1 MRRTTK
7 ALSGGGEGT
16 SQLGQLEPGVTLQ
29 DRYLVLAL
37 HGSGGM
43 SSVYRARDLHFPNV
57 TKVVAVKEMI
67 NLATDPTMHEMVVKN
82 FEREADLL
90 ATLSHPAIPRIYDYF
105 TQENNSY
112 LVMEFIEGK
121 DLEAVLR
128 ELGPEE
134 FLPEDQVVNWAVE
147 LCDVL
152 QYLHNHKPQPVIFRD
167 VKPSNIMV
175 DNHGTIRLIDFG
187 IARVFQP
194 GQKGTM
200 IGTDGYAPPEQYRG
214 EASPRGDLY
223 ALGATLHHL
232 LTRRD
237 PRAEPPFSFS
247 ERAIRDINP
256 RVSAELEGTINASL
270 AYNPEDRFP
279 SAKDMKT
286 ALLTVAKDTGIL
298 VSPKAVAAARP
309 RSEVQ
314 EVWSFECEDE
324 IRGAP
329 IIVGG
334 VLYVGCYDNNLY
346 ALDAKTGQFVWKFA
360 TEGGIPTRPAADVEL
375 VYVASEDT
383 RLYAVT
389 AERGSLAWTYYAAGP
404 IRSNPVIH
412 EGHIFV
418 GSDDARLHVI
428 NMYNGNKSWT
438 FEAAAPIRSTPLV
451 TDDRVYFGCE
461 SGDFY
466 CLDFKGEM
474 KWRFSKAKRAITSSA
489 ILVEGMLLFGSRD
502 WSLYSVEAEA
512 GWQIWKF
519 RMGGATISTPAEKE
533 GRIYTAGGDGRVYA
547 VDFRSG
553 REIWHFQTEH
563 QVTASPIV
571 FEDSVYC
578 GSVDGSMYCLDMRSG
593 RKRWQFQTGG
603 PISGTAAVSENRLYF
618 GSHDHRVYAL
628 LT

>member
-7 ALSGGGEGT
+7 ALASGSET
-16 SQLGQLEPGVTLQ
+16 TQLGQLEPGVTLQ
-29 DRYLVLAL
+29 ERYLVLAL

-67 NLATDPTMHEMVVKN
+67 NLATDPTMHEMVVRN

-128 ELGPEE
+128 ETDE

-175 DNHGTIRLIDFG
+175 DNHRTIRLIDFG

-214 EASPRGDLY
+214 EASPAGDLY

-247 ERAIRDINP
+247 ERPIREINP

-270 AYNPEDRFP
+270 AYNPQDRFP
-279 SAKDMKT
+279 SADAMKT

-329 IIVGG
+329 IIVNG

-346 ALDAKTGQFVWKFA
+346 ALDAKTGEFVWKFA

-375 VYVASEDT
+375 VYAASEDT

-389 AERGSLAWTYYAAGP
+389 ADKGTLAWTYYSGGP
-404 IRSNPVIH
+404 IRSNPVIY

-428 NMYNGNKSWT
+428 NMYNGQKSWT
-438 FEAAAPIRSTPLV
+438 AEAAGPIRSTPLV
-451 TDDRVYFGCE
+451 QDERVYFGCE
-461 SGDFY
+461 SSDFY

-474 KWRFSKAKRAITSSA
+474 KWRFSKAKRAVTSSA
-489 ILVEGMLLFGSRD
+489 ILVEGMLIFGSKD
-502 WSLYSVEAEA
+502 WSLYAVEAEA

-519 RMGGATISTPAEKE
+519 RMGGATISTPAYAE

-563 QVTASPIV
+563 QVTGSPIV

-603 PISGTAAVSENRLYF
+603 PITGAAAVSENRLYF
-618 GSHDHRVYAL
+618 GSLDHRVYAL

>member
-1 MRRTTK
+1 MQ
-7 ALSGGGEGT
+7 E
-16 SQLGQLEPGVTLQ
+16 
-29 DRYLVLAL
+29 RYLVLAL

-67 NLATDPTMHEMVVKN
+67 NLATDPTMHEMVVRN

-105 TQENNSY
+105 TQQNNSY
-112 LVMEFIEGK
+112 LVMEFIEGR

-128 ELGPEE
+128 ETDDFLSEE
-134 FLPEDQVVNWAVE
+134 QIVNWAVE

-214 EASPRGDLY
+214 EASPAGDMY

-247 ERAIRDINP
+247 ERPIREINP

-270 AYNPEDRFP
+270 AYDPKDRFP
-279 SAKDMKT
+279 SADAMKS
-286 ALLTVAKDTGIL
+286 ALMAAAKETGIL
-298 VSPKAVAAARP
+298 VSPKAAAAARP

-329 IIVGG
+329 IIMND
-334 VLYVGCYDNNLY
+334 VLYIGCYDNNLY
-346 ALDAKTGQFVWKFA
+346 ALDAKSGEFIWKFA
-360 TEGGIPTRPAADVEL
+360 TEGGIPSRPAADGEL

-389 AERGSLAWTYYAAGP
+389 ADRGSLAWTYYANGP
-404 IRSNPVIH
+404 LRSNPVIY
-412 EGHIFV
+412 EGHIFI
-418 GSDDARLHVI
+418 GGDDARLHVI
-428 NMYNGNKSWT
+428 NMYTGQKSWT
-438 FEAAAPIRSTPLV
+438 WEAAAPIRSTPLIQ
-451 TDDRVYFGCE
+451 DERVYFGCE

-474 KWRFSKAKRAITSSA
+474 KWRFSKAKRAITSSP
-489 ILVEGMLLFGSRD
+489 IMIEGMLIFGSRD
-502 WSLYSVEAEA
+502 WSLYAVESEA

-519 RMGGATISTPAEKE
+519 RMGAPTLSTPEYAE
-533 GRIYTAGGDGRVYA
+533 GRIYTGCGDGRLYA
-547 VDFRSG
+547 VDTRSG
-553 REIWHFQTEH
+553 RQIWHFQTEH
-563 QVTASPIV
+563 QVTASPVV
-571 FEDSVYC
+571 FEDSLYC
-578 GSVDGSMYCLDMRSG
+578 GSVDASMYCLDMRSG
-593 RKRWQFQTGG
+593 RKRWQFATGG
-603 PISGTAAVSENRLYF
+603 PITGAATVSGNRLYF

>member
-1 MRRTTK
+1 MKRITK
-7 ALSGGGEGT
+7 ALGDITTET
-16 SQLGQLEPGVTLQ
+16 TQLGQLEPGVTLQ
-29 DRYLVLAL
+29 ERYLVLAL
-37 HGSGGM
+37 HGAGGM

-57 TKVVAVKEMI
+57 TKTVAVKEMI
-67 NLATDPTMHEMVVKN
+67 NMATDPAMHEMIVRN

-105 TQENNSY
+105 THESSSY
-112 LVMEFIEGK
+112 LVMEFIDGK

-128 ELGPEE
+128 EIEE

-152 QYLHNHKPQPVIFRD
+152 NYLHNHKPQPVIFRD

-175 DNHGTIRLIDFG
+175 DDHGSIRLIDFG

-214 EASPRGDLY
+214 EASPAGDMY

-247 ERAIRDINP
+247 DRPIRDINE
-256 RVSAELEGTINASL
+256 RVSPELESAINASL
-270 AYNPEDRFP
+270 SYDPADRFP
-279 SAKDMKT
+279 SAEAMKS
-286 ALLTVAKDTGIL
+286 ALMTVAKETGIL
-298 VSPKAVAAARP
+298 VSPRTAASAV
-309 RSEVQ
+309 STHQEVQ

-324 IRGAP
+324 IRGSP
-329 IIVGG
+329 LILNG
-334 VLYVGCYDNNLY
+334 VLYIGCYDNNLY
-346 ALDAKTGQFVWKFA
+346 ALDAKTGEFMWKFA
-360 TEGGIPTRPAADVEL
+360 TEGGIPSKPASDDEL

-383 RLYAVT
+383 RLYAVSADKGT
-389 AERGSLAWTYYAAGP
+389 LAWTYYAGGP
-404 IRSNPVIH
+404 IRSSPTIS

-418 GSDDARLHVI
+418 GADDARMHVV
-428 NMYNGNKSWT
+428 NMFNGS
-438 FEAAAPIRSTPLV
+438 AAWKQEVAGPIRSTSLIV
-451 TDDRVYFGCE
+451 DERVYFGCE
-461 SGDFY
+461 SSDFY
-466 CLDFKGEM
+466 CYDFRGEL
-474 KWRFSKAKRAITSSA
+474 KWRFGKARRGITSSP
-489 ILVEGMLLFGSRD
+489 ILVEGMLYFGCMD
-502 WSLYSVEAEA
+502 WSVYALEAEA

-519 RMGGATISTPAEKE
+519 RMGRPTISSPVFAEGRVYTGCAD
-533 GRIYTAGGDGRVYA
+533 GRIYAIDSRG
-547 VDFRSG
+547 G

-563 QVTASPIV
+563 QVTGSPVI
-571 FEDSVYC
+571 FEDSVFC

-593 RKRWQFQTGG
+593 RKRWQFQTAG
-603 PISGTAAVSENRLYF
+603 PITGTPMVSDNRLYF
-618 GSHDHRVYAL
+618 GSNDHRVYAL

>member
-1 MRRTTK
+1 MKRTTK
-7 ALSGGGEGT
+7 ALTGGPGET
-16 SQLGQLEPGVTLQ
+16 TQLGQLEPGVTLQ

-67 NLATDPTMHEMVVKN
+67 NLATDPTMHEMVVRN

-128 ELGPEE
+128 ESDEY
-134 FLPEDQVVNWAVE
+134 LPEDQVVNWAVE

-175 DNHGTIRLIDFG
+175 DNHATIRLIDFG

-214 EASPRGDLY
+214 EASPAGDLY

-247 ERAIRDINP
+247 ERPIREINP

-270 AYNPEDRFP
+270 AYNPQDRFH
-279 SAKDMKT
+279 SADAMKT
-286 ALLTVAKDTGIL
+286 ALMSVAKETGIL

-324 IRGAP
+324 IRGTP
-329 IIVGG
+329 IIVDE
-334 VLYVGCYDNNLY
+334 VLYIGCYDNNLY
-346 ALDAKTGQFVWKFA
+346 ALDAKTGEFNWKFA
-360 TEGGIPTRPAADVEL
+360 TEGGIPSRPAADGEL

-389 AERGSLAWTYYAAGP
+389 AERGALAWTYYAGGP
-404 IRSNPVIH
+404 IRSNPVNY

-428 NMYNGNKSWT
+428 NMYNGQKSWT
-438 FEAAAPIRSTPLV
+438 SEAAGPIRSTPLV
-451 TDDRVYFGCE
+451 QDERVYFGCE
-461 SGDFY
+461 SSDFY

-489 ILVEGMLLFGSRD
+489 ILVEGMLIFGSKD
-502 WSLYSVEAEA
+502 WSLYAVEAEA
-512 GWQIWKF
+512 GWQVWKF
-519 RMGGATISTPAEKE
+519 RMGGATISTPAYSE

-563 QVTASPIV
+563 QVTGSPIV

-603 PISGTAAVSENRLYF
+603 PITGAAAVSENRLYF
-618 GSHDHRVYAL
+618 GSLDHRVYAL

>member
-1 MRRTTK
+1 MKRTTK
-7 ALSGGGEGT
+7 ALTGGPGET
-16 SQLGQLEPGVTLQ
+16 TQLGQLEPGVTLQ

-67 NLATDPTMHEMVVKN
+67 NLATDPTMHEMVVRN

-128 ELGPEE
+128 ESDEA
-134 FLPEDQVVNWAVE
+134 LPEDQVVNWAVE

-175 DNHGTIRLIDFG
+175 DNHATIRLIDFG

-214 EASPRGDLY
+214 EASPAGDLY

-247 ERAIRDINP
+247 ERPIREINP

-270 AYNPEDRFP
+270 AYNPQDRFP
-279 SAKDMKT
+279 SADAMKT
-286 ALLTVAKDTGIL
+286 ALMTVAKDTGIL

-324 IRGAP
+324 IRGTP
-329 IIVGG
+329 IIVDDM
-334 VLYVGCYDNNLY
+334 LYIGCYDNNLY
-346 ALDAKTGQFVWKFA
+346 ALDAKTGGFTWKFA
-360 TEGGIPTRPAADVEL
+360 TEGGIPSRPAADGEL

-389 AERGSLAWTYYAAGP
+389 AERGALAWTYYAGGP
-404 IRSNPVIH
+404 IRSNPVNY

-428 NMYNGNKSWT
+428 NMYNGQKSWT
-438 FEAAAPIRSTPLV
+438 SEAAGPIRSTPLV
-451 TDDRVYFGCE
+451 QDERVYFGCE
-461 SGDFY
+461 SSDFY

-489 ILVEGMLLFGSRD
+489 ILVEGMLIFGSKD
-502 WSLYSVEAEA
+502 WSLYAVEAEA
-512 GWQIWKF
+512 GWQVWKF
-519 RMGGATISTPAEKE
+519 RMGGATISTPAYSE

-563 QVTASPIV
+563 QVTGSPIV

-603 PISGTAAVSENRLYF
+603 PITGAAAVSENRLYF
-618 GSHDHRVYAL
+618 GSLDHRVYAL